1 MYNVKDKDGVTLI
14 LFLFVSTSHKKTK
27 LYFSTSLSSLCLG
40 MVKILL
46 TAGRK
51 AIARKRLKMD
61 QPGQRQWL
69 EYSTGN
75 IHDGKNEK
83 DRKKMFHR
91 KWKNGLGLNMK
102 TLTMYSFTDNNVSC
116 CIKV

>member
-1 MYNVKDKDGVTLI
+1 
-14 LFLFVSTSHKKTK
+14 
-27 LYFSTSLSSLCLG
+27 
-40 MVKILL
+40 
-46 TAGRK
+46 
-51 AIARKRLKMD
+51 MD

-83 DRKKMFHR
+83 ERKKMFHR

-102 TLTMYSFTDNNVSC
+102 TLALYNSDVLKYEVNSTVIFNPLCVLLFFCFTHGSC
-116 CIKV
+116 